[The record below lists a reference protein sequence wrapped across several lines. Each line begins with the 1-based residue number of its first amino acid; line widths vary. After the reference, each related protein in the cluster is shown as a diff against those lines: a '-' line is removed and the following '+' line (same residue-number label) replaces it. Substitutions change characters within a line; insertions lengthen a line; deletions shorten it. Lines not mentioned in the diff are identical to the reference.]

1 MDDSNSVYTIFSTK
15 GDALS
20 KGADDYRDAEILKID
35 AENIASI
42 YVKTPSQ
49 TFELRMTTEGE
60 GEDSK
65 AVWNMIKPLSRN
77 CDTQIIDDEIISKI
91 SYIAIE
97 AFVDA
102 DDEGYSLSGVNSPTA
117 TVTVSDAFGGEQT
130 IFVGNQKGGQR
141 YIKTNGEVYLVS
153 GDSVNF
159 INVDPFIYISK
170 FINLENIEDVKRV
183 DVTHKGKTHTATI
196 EGEKDKYVYK
206 LNGKEVLEDK
216 FKREVYQKIIG
227 LFADGFAKNPVYKS
241 PDYTITFYLKD
252 GSVKKTDYCYY
263 DSRNYAAFDK
273 NGRCEFIIRQK
284 DLENMF
290 ASIENVVK

>member
-1 MDDSNSVYTIFSTK
+1 M
-15 GDALS
+15 
-20 KGADDYRDAEILKID
+20 
-35 AENIASI
+35 
-42 YVKTPSQ
+42 
-49 TFELRMTTEGE
+49 
-60 GEDSK
+60 
-65 AVWNMIKPLSRN
+65 
-77 CDTQIIDDEIISKI
+77 
-91 SYIAIE
+91 
-97 AFVDA
+97 
-102 DDEGYSLSGVNSPTA
+102 
-117 TVTVSDAFGGEQT
+117 
-130 IFVGNQKGGQR
+130 
-141 YIKTNGEVYLVS
+141 LVS
-153 GDSVNF
+153 SDSVSF

-170 FINLENIEDVKRV
+170 FINLENIDDVKRV

-216 FKREVYQKIIG
+216 FKKEVYQKIIG

-284 DLENMF
+284 ELENMF
-290 ASIENVVK
+290 ASIENVLK